1 MEENSPN
8 LCNVDLLTPTMY
20 WPMVEASLGIVG
32 ACLPL
37 MRPIFKKGLQGDGL
51 KKRTDQSSFWSLFSR
66 QSKGSE
72 KTSEGDAE
80 ERGLPFDGRVRISS
94 PEWLGEG
101 KRSVV

>member
-1 MEENSPN
+1 M
-8 LCNVDLLTPTMY
+8 TPTMY

-51 KKRTDQSSFWSLFSR
+51 WKRSDQSSFWSLFTR
-66 QSKGSE
+66 QSRGSE

-80 ERGLPFDGRVRISS
+80 EGGLPFDGRLQTSS
-94 PEWLGEG
+94 PEWFREG
-101 KRSVV
+101 KRSKV